1 MGSSSRRQYPRV
13 PLDAVLGVQ
22 PTPSRAAGVD
32 ISASGIRLQCAAL
45 GVEAGD
51 TLSVKLTLEGQTFD
65 VVGTVVR
72 ATELQG
78 SGQEVAL
85 TFTEISPE
93 ALELIEELEES

>member
-1 MGSSSRRQYPRV
+1 MESSSRRKYPRV

-32 ISASGIRLQCAAL
+32 ISRSGIRLQCAAL
-45 GVEAGD
+45 GVEVGD
-51 TLSVKLTLEGQTFD
+51 TLSVKLTLEDQTFD

-72 ATELQG
+72 ATELED

-85 TFTEISPE
+85 TFTEISPV
-93 ALELIEELEES
+93 ALALIEELAEG

>member
-1 MGSSSRRQYPRV
+1 MGSSSRRKYPRV

-22 PTPSRAAGVD
+22 PTPSRAAAVD
-32 ISASGIRLQCAAL
+32 ISAGGIRLQCADL

-51 TLSVKLTLEGQTFD
+51 TLSVKLTLEGQAFD

-72 ATELQG
+72 ATEIQG

-85 TFTEISPE
+85 TFTEISPV
-93 ALELIEELEES
+93 ALALIEELEES